1 MGYVDRKSKRK
12 QTLNNTLDYM
22 ALIDMNR
29 AFHQKAAEHTFFSSA
44 HGTFSRIDD
53 ILGHKTNLGTFKKV
67 ENVSSIFSN
76 HNAVKL
82 EINYKK
88 RITKNTKQEKPK
100 QYAIKQPM
108 NH

>member
-1 MGYVDRKSKRK
+1 MDGLCRQNIKKET
-12 QTLNNTLDYM
+12 QTLNNTLDY

-29 AFHQKAAEHTFFSSA
+29 AFHQKAAEHTFFSST

-53 ILGHKTNLGTFKKV
+53 MPGHKTNLGTFKKV

-76 HNAVKL
+76 HNAMKL

-88 RITKNTKQEKPK
+88 RITKSTNRRNLNNMLLNNE
-100 QYAIKQPM
+100 
-108 NH
+108 